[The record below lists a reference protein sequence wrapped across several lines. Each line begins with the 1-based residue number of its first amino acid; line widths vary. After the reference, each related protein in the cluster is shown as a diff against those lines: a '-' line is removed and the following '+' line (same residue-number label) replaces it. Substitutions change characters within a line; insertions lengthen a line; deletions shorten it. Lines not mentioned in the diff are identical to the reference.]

1 MDDPQERG
9 DLYLLAPMRLLSPIV
24 EESEQTATNTNTNM
38 SRDDNYEAAHNHYEL
53 NR

>member
-1 MDDPQERG
+1 MWVFHLVFPRG

-24 EESEQTATNTNTNM
+24 EESEPATATNTNA
-38 SRDDNYEAAHNHYEL
+38 SRDEEAYNHYEL